1 MKPRISLLPV
11 LILGM
16 GAIAIALHAGSDQT
30 ANYTTR
36 TLALPDHGQGNI
48 TMDYIAYDPKTG
60 YVWVPA
66 INVGSVYVV
75 DTGNGSVREI
85 SGFAT
90 NEVELGGRKRRQ
102 GPSGVSVGDGVVYIG
117 DRADSSVCAIDEQ
130 TLARKPEAVNSVVVG
145 DPALFQVE
153 HSEHEPELVFVKALT
168 NEHAESNLLISTAR
182 GRQISFLLISGGG
195 GPNSG
200 KVDFLLRYQ
209 PSGGFLVEPD
219 AVPFALVAQTA
230 SVSKAQ
236 TTVVSSAAKPSV
248 TGAGL
253 LPASVTTVN
262 SPVERGP
269 TQANPDSL
277 DSLLERQ
284 EQAPMPVLYGEHPE
298 SDVVKGDRLRAGISE
313 VLDGGQQVIV
323 LFSVVNTSKHA
334 ILLMPPQV
342 QLGGQDKSGKLIK
355 HEHWSTAEQLAVID
369 FRLNRRRIGPGER
382 ADGVVLFERPPY
394 KRSME
399 TLFLQMAESGAVD
412 KPALAPIG
420 FGVSTLR
427 EAENHAH

>member
-1 MKPRISLLPV
+1 MRS
-11 LILGM
+11 
-16 GAIAIALHAGSDQT
+16 ALVFGW
-30 ANYTTR
+30 
-36 TLALPDHGQGNI
+36 LALLALAATAGAQQTPIVPQVRTKPTAENKI
-48 TMDYIAYDPKTG
+48 TVIELAAHFVT
-60 YVWVPA
+60 A
-66 INVGSVYVV
+66 IRV
-75 DTGNGSVREI
+75 
-85 SGFAT
+85 
-90 NEVELGGRKRRQ
+90 
-102 GPSGVSVGDGVVYIG
+102 
-117 DRADSSVCAIDEQ
+117 
-130 TLARKPEAVNSVVVG
+130 PEAVNSVVVG

-153 HSEHEPELVFVKALT
+153 HSEHEPDLVFVKALT

-182 GRQISFLLISGGG
+182 GRQISFLLVSRGE
-195 GPNSG
+195 GPNSAN
-200 KVDFLLRYQ
+200 VDFLLRYQ

-236 TTVVSSAAKPSV
+236 AATTSTASGSPELGAALAP
-248 TGAGL
+248 AL
-253 LPASVTTVN
+253 LTTAN
-262 SPVERGP
+262 SPVETVPGQP
-269 TQANPDSL
+269 KPESL

-284 EQAPMPVLYGEHPE
+284 QQAPMPVLYGERME
-298 SDVVKGDRLRAGISE
+298 GDEVKGDRLRAGIRE

-323 LFSVVNTSKHA
+323 LFSVVNTSK
-334 ILLMPPQV
+334 
-342 QLGGQDKSGKLIK
+342 KGKLIK

-369 FRLNRRRIGPGER
+369 FRLSRRRIGPGER

-427 EAENHAH
+427 EAANHAQ